1 MSAKYYSVLTDKG
14 AARLAKAVAS
24 GSKLAITTMK
34 LGDGGGSL
42 PEPSSSWTKL
52 KNTVYS
58 APLNQL
64 SVSASDASQLIAEM
78 IIPEDEGGF
87 WIREVGLFDS
97 DGVMI
102 AVANCPETYKPVLA
116 EGSGRTQTIRMIVVV
131 SSATSVELKTDPSVV
146 LATRAFVEDAI
157 EQARESVPPLPHL
170 WLPLNDSLNLMTGHG
185 AVTFSRA
192 SGATYVDAAGRLCT
206 AAVNEPRFERN
217 GLLIEG
223 QRTNNFINT
232 AAPDKWLFST
242 TRVKQRE
249 TGTDEYGFTFA
260 TFEYTGNGDESAPS
274 LISSGKTRLT
284 SVDAGGSATLSA
296 RFKGAGVRVKFRFSV
311 VDDDNSGTTL
321 LATAYLNTDDETI
334 TSSYDGV
341 VVSCVREE
349 NGWLYAQATYTSAE
363 ARALHMRIEIAP
375 LPGRE
380 LEAGDSISMT
390 TPQAEAGR
398 CASSFIV
405 CEDVPATRASDV
417 VRLPLVR
424 NWGRPLSVLMEI
436 STNWDALPPS
446 VEGATRFISLAVD
459 RTDTGNASYHY
470 LGVNN
475 SGQYVQFTSGRKDDG
490 STEVVSRADRR
501 GTHFIA
507 GGRIT
512 AAGELVAVC
521 NGNQGGAQTARNNT
535 RYLSGNILLGSYDTT
550 GSRHLFGHVRNLR
563 IWHHALAD
571 NQMKDFV

>member
-34 LGDGGGSL
+34 LGDGGGTL
-42 PEPSSSWTKL
+42 PAPSSSWTKL

-64 SVSASDASQLIAEM
+64 SVSDADASQLIAEM

-185 AVTFSRA
+185 PVTFSRA
-192 SGATYVDAAGRLCT
+192 SGATYVDAAGRLCK
-206 AAVNEPRFERN
+206 AEANEPRFERN

-232 AAPDKWLFST
+232 AAPDKWNFNDVRL
-242 TRVKQRE
+242 KQSE
-249 TGTDEYGFTFA
+249 TGTDEYGFAFA
-260 TFEYTGNGDESAPS
+260 TFEYVTDVDDKPPT
-274 LISSGKTRLT
+274 LISSGYTRLT
-284 SVDAGGSATLSA
+284 AVEAGGSVTLSA
-296 RFKGAGVRVKFRFSV
+296 RFKGTGVRVKLRFAV
-311 VDDDNSGTTL
+311 TNDDNSETTA
-321 LATAYLNTDDETI
+321 LATAYLNPDDETI

-349 NGWLYAQATYTSAE
+349 NGWLYAQATYTSEE
-363 ARALHMRIEIAP
+363 AHELHMRIEIAP
-375 LPGRE
+375 LSGKD
-380 LEAGDSISMT
+380 LKAGDSITMT

-405 CEDVPATRASDV
+405 CEEVPATRASDIA
-417 VRLPLVR
+417 RLPVVR
-424 NWGRPLSVLMEI
+424 NWGHPLSVMVEV
-436 STNWDALPPS
+436 STNWDVLPPS
-446 VEGATRFISLAVD
+446 AEGATRILSVDTD
-459 RTDTGNASYHY
+459 RTDTGNVSYQR
-470 LGVNN
+470 VSISN
-475 SGQYVQFTSGRKDDG
+475 SGKSVQFTQGRAGYVDETI
-490 STEVVSRADRR
+490 SSVTRN

-507 GGRIT
+507 GGRVT
-512 AAGELVAVC
+512 AAGEFAVVH
-521 NGNQGGAQTARNNT
+521 NGKPGNTQVIQDDT
-535 RYLSGNILLGSYDTT
+535 RYLSGNIWLGGYDTT

-563 IWHHALAD
+563 IWRHALAD